1 MLLHRTL
8 SFTGNLLD
16 EGTLTKVI
24 LHLNEKIAVVLEYL
38 EDTKVTLMINCL
50 M

>member
-1 MLLHRTL
+1 MHLHRTL

-16 EGTLTKVI
+16 EGTLTKLI
-24 LHLNEKIAVVLEYL
+24 LQLNETIAVVLEYL
-38 EDTKVTLMINCL
+38 EDAKVRLMFNCL